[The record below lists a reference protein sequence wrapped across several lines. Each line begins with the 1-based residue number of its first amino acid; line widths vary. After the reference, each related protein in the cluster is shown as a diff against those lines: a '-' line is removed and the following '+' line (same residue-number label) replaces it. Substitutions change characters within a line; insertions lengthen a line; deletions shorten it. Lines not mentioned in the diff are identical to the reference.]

1 MSGLDIPL
9 WKQELLKRKQ
19 ARLAHE
25 KLHSP
30 QKSNETGSKARASS
44 YANSNSSVLNRH
56 LTDSENKADFEIGK
70 QNVPDKNTGA
80 SLYNTKKGNLHN
92 RNLVLDEFIDSPR
105 TRQVSGESQ
114 ILDVDT
120 GPSRL
125 DSFEAKPSSN
135 KGVYNGNFTISGSS
149 NMHGMQASSRV
160 PHVNDKEANII
171 MHDSSDKNRLTS
183 LPVEQGV
190 ECEHIRPRDVKKMWQ
205 TQATKDERLPKSHDV
220 KKLTKENPR
229 SPYPSNKGPSN
240 QLNSQVS
247 SNPGSVPKA
256 YKSPYAKTPWGRP
269 ASVSS
274 EKSIQ
279 KNTESS
285 EVKKNDQKLHA
296 IKSSLSNGSVPKD
309 GKHEKGD
316 DGVEHIQSVKS
327 LLGLFGG
334 KARPSFN
341 RKVSDN
347 VVLGNKAE
355 KDKEYHNSDHKASSQ
370 KRPGL
375 FKHHSEPNLLFNSD
389 NQAGYFVP
397 ASPNKSPTSP
407 RKFPKNPR
415 ESPSS
420 PKKSPV
426 AEVAVGDAILPSHH
440 VSHGIQE
447 RLTRLRTASNSN
459 IEEMDGFLEWQND
472 MSSNSETVLVPKNNE
487 LQQKDI
493 PLHILPNH
501 NQPIVPRQ
509 SIQADNTVHENGF
522 KLDDN
527 KFSTVKTSVSNKN
540 EENLS
545 TNGANTTQKQEIEQ
559 KDPFPEEPSRL
570 DNISQNQQ
578 SSFNN
583 VRETMVQ
590 NSYEKPRLSSAL
602 NTNNRL
608 SGLATNAPSAT
619 VFHGSSARK
628 DTQSTIEE
636 VKNKLHSQNSS
647 QQSTDKFLPEF
658 YHEITTKN
666 ETRSNLTDTN
676 EHKSRNKY
684 ENKQSNYAV
693 ETSQSGS
700 SVHNDVMPTE
710 CLTEIKQNKQD
721 LKPVI
726 KNQEIEAK
734 SDKKPRRRGLNIVDP
749 SAVLQLTKDPILLKE
764 QPPAAELGVFKES
777 PTGKVQIIKHEPDR
791 KNQIAQINRA
801 WDLDNNRQ
809 TSKQNNGDMPA
820 SSIHVSPKKSNNVP
834 VTSIDEIPVSVIGDF
849 NSNKSKSNT
858 SSDGPNAGS
867 AAFYNGNIGTVL
879 TENEGEFIP
888 VSSIDDEVDLGPPP
902 EIVFDKM
909 PGNLKSCFLQNGKK
923 RGKLS
928 FFEHVFIHDYQSE
941 TAAASDWDFENGASF
956 SSYTPAAVKQYG
968 NVSVPHNVE
977 PTPAPQPVITPPTP
991 PEETHY
997 DEPLITYNEED
1008 SVDFTESSDSTAG
1021 ALLF

>member
-19 ARLAHE
+19 ARLSHE
-25 KLHSP
+25 KLHSSL
-30 QKSNETGSKARASS
+30 KSNETGSKARAS
-44 YANSNSSVLNRH
+44 SNSSVLNRH
-56 LTDSENKADFEIGK
+56 LTDSEKKADFELGK
-70 QNVPDKNTGA
+70 QNVPDKNTSA
-80 SLYNTKKGNLHN
+80 NLYNTKKGSLHN
-92 RNLVLDEFIDSPR
+92 RNLILDEFVDSPR
-105 TRQVSGESQ
+105 ARQVSGKSQ

-125 DSFEAKPSSN
+125 DSFEAKPSTNSS
-135 KGVYNGNFTISGSS
+135 VYNGNFTISGSS
-149 NMHGMQASSRV
+149 SMHGMLVSSRV
-160 PHVNDKEANII
+160 PHVNESNII
-171 MHDSSDKNRLTS
+171 VHDSSDKNRLKS

-205 TQATKDERLPKSHDV
+205 IQVTKDETVPKSHDA
-220 KKLTKENPR
+220 KKLTKENSR
-229 SPYPSNKGPSN
+229 SSNPSSKGPSN
-240 QLNSQVS
+240 KLNSQVS

-256 YKSPYAKTPWGRP
+256 YKSPYAKAPWGRP

-279 KNTESS
+279 KNTESN
-285 EVKKNDQKLHA
+285 EIKIIDQKSHEN
-296 IKSSLSNGSVPKD
+296 KPSLSIGREAKD
-309 GKHEKGD
+309 GEHEKGD

-334 KARPSFN
+334 KARPNFN

-355 KDKEYHNSDHKASSQ
+355 KDREYHNSDIKASSQ

-389 NQAGYFVP
+389 NHAGYFVP
-397 ASPNKSPTSP
+397 ASPNKSPSTP
-407 RKFPKNPR
+407 RKFPTNPR
-415 ESPSS
+415 KSPSSSKKSPLS

-426 AEVAVGDAILPSHH
+426 AEVAGGDAILPSHH

-447 RLTRLRTASNSN
+447 RLTRLRTASHSN
-459 IEEMDGFLEWQND
+459 IEEMDGFVEWQND
-472 MSSNSETVLVPKNNE
+472 LNSTSETVLIPQNSE

-493 PLHILPNH
+493 PVHMLPKH
-501 NQPIVPRQ
+501 NQPTVPRQ
-509 SIQADNTVHENGF
+509 SIQDDKTIHENGF

-527 KFSTVKTSVSNKN
+527 KFSTLKTLPGNKTEESISNS
-540 EENLS
+540 E
-545 TNGANTTQKQEIEQ
+545 ANIAQKQEIQQ
-559 KDPFPEEPSRL
+559 KDSFPEKPRL

-578 SSFNN
+578 NSFNN
-583 VRETMVQ
+583 VRETIVQ
-590 NSYEKPRLSSAL
+590 NNNEKPRLSNAL

-608 SGLATNAPSAT
+608 SGAATNAPSAT
-619 VFHGSSARK
+619 VFHGGSAMK
-628 DTQSTIEE
+628 NTQNSIKE
-636 VKNKLHSQNSS
+636 VENKLHDQNSS

-658 YHEITTKN
+658 DHKITTKT
-666 ETRSNLTDTN
+666 ETGSNLTDTN

-700 SVHNDVMPTE
+700 SVHNNAMSTE
-710 CLTEIKQNKQD
+710 CLTEIKQDKQD

-734 SDKKPRRRGLNIVDP
+734 SDKKPRRKGLNIVDP
-749 SAVLQLTKDPILLKE
+749 LAVLQLTKDPILLKE

-801 WDLDNNRQ
+801 WDLDNNKQ
-809 TSKQNNGDMPA
+809 TLKQNYGDMPP
-820 SSIHVSPKKSNNVP
+820 SSIHVSPTKSNNVP
-834 VTSIDEIPVSVIGDF
+834 VTSIDEIPVSMIGDF

-858 SSDGPNAGS
+858 NSDGPNAGNTT
-867 AAFYNGNIGTVL
+867 FYNGNIGTGL

-909 PGNLKSCFLQNGKK
+909 PGNLKSCFLQDGKV
-923 RGKLS
+923 L
-928 FFEHVFIHDYQSE
+928 VFSC
-941 TAAASDWDFENGASF
+941 F
-956 SSYTPAAVKQYG
+956 SLNSKT
-968 NVSVPHNVE
+968 
-977 PTPAPQPVITPPTP
+977 
-991 PEETHY
+991 
-997 DEPLITYNEED
+997 
-1008 SVDFTESSDSTAG
+1008 
-1021 ALLF
+1021 

>member
-19 ARLAHE
+19 ARLTHE

-30 QKSNETGSKARASS
+30 QKSNETGSKARASN

-56 LTDSENKADFEIGK
+56 LTDSENRADFEIGK

-80 SLYNTKKGNLHN
+80 SLYNTKKGSSHN
-92 RNLVLDEFIDSPR
+92 RNLILDEFVDSPR
-105 TRQVSGESQ
+105 TRQVGGESQ
-114 ILDVDT
+114 VLNVDT

-125 DSFEAKPSSN
+125 DILEAKPSPN
-135 KGVYNGNFTISGSS
+135 KSIYNGISTISGSS

-160 PHVNDKEANII
+160 PHVNKESNILV
-171 MHDSSDKNRLTS
+171 HDSSEKNRLKS

-190 ECEHIRPRDVKKMWQ
+190 ECEHISLRDVKKMWQ
-205 TQATKDERLPKSHDV
+205 TQATKDERLTKSHDA
-220 KKLTKENPR
+220 KKLTKENSR
-229 SPYPSNKGPSN
+229 GSYPSSKSPPD

-247 SNPGSVPKA
+247 SRPGSVPKA
-256 YKSPYAKTPWGRP
+256 YKSPYAKAPWGRS

-274 EKSIQ
+274 GRSIQ
-279 KNTESS
+279 KNPESS
-285 EVKKNDQKLHA
+285 EDKKYDQKMHA
-296 IKSSLSNGSVPKD
+296 TVAKD
-309 GKHEKGD
+309 DEHEKGD

-355 KDKEYHNSDHKASSQ
+355 KDKEYHNSDIKALSQ

-389 NQAGYFVP
+389 NPAGYFVP

-407 RKFPKNPR
+407 RKFPTSPR
-415 ESPSS
+415 KSPSSPRKSPSSPKTSPLS

-447 RLTRLRTASNSN
+447 RLTRLQTASHSS
-459 IEEMDGFLEWQND
+459 IEEMDGFVEWQND
-472 MSSNSETVLVPKNNE
+472 LNSHTETVLVPQNHE
-487 LQQKDI
+487 PQQNDI
-493 PLHILPNH
+493 PVHILPNH
-501 NQPIVPRQ
+501 NQPTVPTQ
-509 SIQADNTVHENGF
+509 SMQAD
-522 KLDDN
+522 
-527 KFSTVKTSVSNKN
+527 KFSTVKTSVSN
-540 EENLS
+540 ENQENQS
-545 TNGANTTQKQEIEQ
+545 NTGANTTQKLEIQQ
-559 KDPFPEEPSRL
+559 KDSFSEEPSRL

-578 SSFNN
+578 NSFNN

-590 NSYEKPRLSSAL
+590 NEKPGLSSAL

-608 SGLATNAPSAT
+608 SGPATIATKLPSAT
-619 VFHGSSARK
+619 VFHGGLARK
-628 DTQSTIEE
+628 NTQNAIEE
-636 VKNKLHSQNSS
+636 VKNNLT
-647 QQSTDKFLPEF
+647 QQPTDKFLPEF
-658 YHEITTKN
+658 DHKITKRI
-666 ETRSNLTDTN
+666 ETGSNLTDAN

-684 ENKQSNYAV
+684 ENKQSDYAV

-700 SVHNDVMPTE
+700 AVHNDVMSTE
-710 CLTEIKQNKQD
+710 FLTEIKQDKQD
-721 LKPVI
+721 VKPVI
-726 KNQEIEAK
+726 KNQEIEAN
-734 SDKKPRRRGLNIVDP
+734 SSNKPRRKGLNIVDP
-749 SAVLQLTKDPILLKE
+749 LAVLQLTKDPILLKE

-777 PTGKVQIIKHEPDR
+777 PIGKVQIIKHEPDR
-791 KNQIAQINRA
+791 KDQIAQINRA

-820 SSIHVSPKKSNNVP
+820 SSIYVSPTKSSNVP

-849 NSNKSKSNT
+849 NSNKSNSNT
-858 SSDGPNAGS
+858 NTDGTNAGS
-867 AAFYNGNIGTVL
+867 TAFYNGSMGTGL

-909 PGNLKSCFLQNGKK
+909 PGNIKSCFLQNGKK

-968 NVSVPHNVE
+968 NVSVPHYVE
-977 PTPAPQPVITPPTP
+977 PTPQPEITPPTP
-991 PEETHY
+991 PEETRY

-1008 SVDFTESSDSTAG
+1008 SVDFSESSDSTAG